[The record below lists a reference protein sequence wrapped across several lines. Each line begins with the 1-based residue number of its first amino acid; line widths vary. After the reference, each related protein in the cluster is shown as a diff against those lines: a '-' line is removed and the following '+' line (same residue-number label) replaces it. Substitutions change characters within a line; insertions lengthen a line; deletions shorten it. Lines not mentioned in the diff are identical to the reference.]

1 MPRLVLL
8 SVISTSLGESFP
20 SKFLKSSMSVSCRLM
35 ILLIPKNHN
44 SEGTRRDWSRLHERR
59 YTAVRI
65 GIALLAASLT

>member
-20 SKFLKSSMSVSCRLM
+20 SKFLKSSMSVSYRLM
-35 ILLIPKNHN
+35 ILLIPNKSN